1 MSFPVS
7 EIEEKLGY
15 EFKNKELLKQAFV
28 HSSYGRQKNIPDNER
43 LEYLGDAVLQLVVT
57 EWQYLRDVANEGKM
71 TKSRQKFVCEET
83 LLAEV
88 EELGLEKYLLYV
100 GRRGVN
106 VAEKAFSSIFETVVA
121 AMYLDGGYE
130 PVKAFILERMSDRD
144 DKNYKG
150 ELQEFL
156 QKRGE
161 PYPVYTLE
169 KQGKDNAPTYVA
181 YVQALSKSATGVGK
195 SKKAAE
201 QFAARELLEEL
212 KKSSGK

>member
-1 MSFPVS
+1 MDFPVS

-15 EFKNKELLKQAFV
+15 TFKDKELLKRAFV
-28 HSSYGRQKNIPDNER
+28 HASYGRSKNLPDNER

-57 EWQYLRDVANEGKM
+57 EWQYLRDEVDEGKM
-71 TKSRQKFVCEET
+71 TKYRQQLVREET

-88 EELGLEKYLLYV
+88 EELGLEKYLLYS
-100 GRRGVN
+100 GKRGVN

-121 AMYLDGGYE
+121 AIYLDGGYE
-130 PVKAFILERMSDRD
+130 PVKEFILKRMSDRD

-161 PYPVYTLE
+161 EYPVYSFE
-169 KQGKDNAPTYVA
+169 KQGKDNAPTYVVTA
-181 YVQALSKSATGVGK
+181 QALSKSATGEGR
-195 SKKAAE
+195 SKKSAE
-201 QFAARELLEEL
+201 QLAAKGLLEEL
-212 KKSSGK
+212 KKLF

>member
-15 EFKNKELLKQAFV
+15 VFKDKGLLKRAFV
-28 HSSYGRQKNIPDNER
+28 HSSYARAKKIPDNER
-43 LEYLGDAVLQLVVT
+43 MEYLGDAVLQLVVT
-57 EWQYLRDVANEGKM
+57 EWQYYRDGADEGSM
-71 TKSRQKFVCEET
+71 TKSRQKLVCEET

-88 EELGLEKYLLYV
+88 EELGLEKYLLYS

-121 AMYLDGGYE
+121 AIYLDGGYE
-130 PVKAFILERMSDRD
+130 PVKAFVLERMSDRD

-161 PYPVYTLE
+161 DYPVYELE
-169 KQGKDNAPTYVA
+169 KQGKDNAPIYIAKVS
-181 YVQALSKSATGVGK
+181 ALSLTATGEGK
-195 SKKAAE
+195 NKKTAE
-201 QFAARELLEEL
+201 QLAAKNLLEKL
-212 KKSSGK
+212 KK